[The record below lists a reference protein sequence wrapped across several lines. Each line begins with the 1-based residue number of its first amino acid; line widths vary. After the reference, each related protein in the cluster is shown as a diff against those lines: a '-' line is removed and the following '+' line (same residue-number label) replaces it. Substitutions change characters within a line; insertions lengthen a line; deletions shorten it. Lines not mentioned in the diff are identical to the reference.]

1 VRVFYKIINKKME
14 NIQNLHAL
22 EVKYH
27 GPTNTRGS
35 YISIYSARFKERIR
49 VSYDYSARDI
59 VVTAYHELIL
69 RGFDIVA
76 QAEIKDGY
84 ILLSNTFKALK

>member
-1 VRVFYKIINKKME
+1 ME

-35 YISIYSARFKERIR
+35 YISIYSSRFNERIR
-49 VSYDYSARDI
+49 ISYDYSARDI
-59 VVTAYHELIL
+59 VVTAYHELVL
-69 RGFDIVA
+69 RDFNIIA
-76 QAEIKDGY
+76 QAEVKGGY
-84 ILLSNTFKALK
+84 ILLSDTFKAFK